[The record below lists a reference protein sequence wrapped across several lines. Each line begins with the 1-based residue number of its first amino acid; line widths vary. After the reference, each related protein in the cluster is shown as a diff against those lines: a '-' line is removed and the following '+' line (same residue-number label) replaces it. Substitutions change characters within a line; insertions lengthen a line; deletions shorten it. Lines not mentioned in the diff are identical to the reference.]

1 MLYCHLPDEGI
12 LAMHMFRLQLIHYQ
26 PSPQKKKTCSIQ
38 PQSLFQLVA
47 SNFSTKLCRFA
58 GFFHSWC
65 SQSGH
70 WSFPV
75 GFLSHKRL
83 KRACLAPSVSGNA
96 CSVWHKGPY
105 FATIPTAFTEKK
117 GIEVI
122 TCRSARPEAE
132 QHPEQKKLSK
142 KEWMAV
148 QVLISLLGGSTGFQY
163 YLLEDLCD
171 WLVPSHVHFG
181 FSTKQAR
188 HGPSSDFPPTLPES
202 KFREKCWDSL
212 MVKTAVQTHSPKVVA
227 WRAAAAA
234 ARSSCRIA
242 SKPSWWL
249 KQMISIDTCI

>member
-148 QVLISLLGGSTGFQY
+148 QVLISLLGVQ
-163 YLLEDLCD
+163 L
-171 WLVPSHVHFG
+171 G
-181 FSTKQAR
+181 FSIISWKTSATGWCP
-188 HGPSSDFPPTLPES
+188 HMFTLDFQQSKLGMGLPQIFLQLCLNRNS
-202 KFREKCWDSL
+202 EKN
-212 MVKTAVQTHSPKVVA
+212 VGI
-227 WRAAAAA
+227 R
-234 ARSSCRIA
+234 
-242 SKPSWWL
+242 WW
-249 KQMISIDTCI
+249 